1 MSPVAE
7 TFATSDLYTFF
18 VSVLPQF
25 GQGSAL
31 EGSREAPQAVH
42 SALGSLSILFLR
54 IHRVKNLSH
63 STRCLLDD
71 ADLVIGQVVE
81 LVDEPVDLLVGRYNL
96 ALDERFL
103 VIGLGEVKVLV

>member
-71 ADLVIGQVVE
+71 ADFLVGQAVE
-81 LVDEPVDLLVGRYNL
+81 LVDESVDLFVGRGDLTL
-96 ALDERFL
+96 AGSLLVARFRC
-103 VIGLGEVKVLV
+103 G